1 MAKKQYTSILDR
13 VLDGDSALS
22 TNGEKPM
29 INTNAGENT
38 VQRFFEGSDLDMDG
52 ETPAKYSDK
61 APEGQSGRI

>member
-1 MAKKQYTSILDR
+1 MAKKQYTSILNR
-13 VLDGDSALS
+13 VLDGDSSLS

-38 VQRFFEGSDLDMDG
+38 VQRFFDGSALDMNG